1 MSTAEDQIH
10 QLLATYEQSL
20 NTSDAQLAADCYARD
35 GVFMPTTLPTA
46 SGADLHAAYTQIF
59 ANIRLDVAFTVDE
72 LVVAGDQLAYA
83 VTRSNGT
90 QTVLATGVQSKE
102 SNREIFIFT
111 RAESLWKIS
120 RYMFNKPE

>member
-20 NTSDAQLAADCYARD
+20 NTSDAQLAADCYAPD

-59 ANIRLDVAFTVDE
+59 ANIRLE
-72 LVVAGDQLAYA
+72 LPSPSTSWLSPA
-83 VTRSNGT
+83 
-90 QTVLATGVQSKE
+90 
-102 SNREIFIFT
+102 
-111 RAESLWKIS
+111 IS
-120 RYMFNKPE
+120 SPTP